1 MLYFLYRRPLDMK
14 CSNCSTE
21 NIPTSSFCVKCGKL
35 LRTVK
40 HSSVTE
46 SKKPSEA
53 GPAPVKKSQSPQ
65 LVTEGKDK
73 EPAESSKKTPPSP
86 EILKA
91 KVTEPVAS
99 VKKPQPSRVES
110 EIKVKKTEKK
120 PASQPVPQKPIIKN
134 NGQIKVKVNVKK
146 RFLPTLA
153 VLFIFICA
161 LIVWQVFFVNK
172 IENIGEPSVL
182 PPEDPSIGILY
193 FSNTTGDS
201 ELNIW
206 EKGIT
211 HGLII
216 ELEQSRNVKILTAD
230 RLSQM
235 WDRLKLSKAE
245 DIDQQDFLRIASLA
259 GVNHVLQGDFYLE
272 GENFHIN
279 TELLNIRSKESIL
292 TVATDG
298 AGESSIFD
306 QIDAIGEKVRSV
318 FTGLENTD
326 NGQDHRL
333 SAMTTT
339 SAEAFKHFVR
349 GRQLFFVNNIRSS
362 LAALDQA
369 VRVDPLFSLAVSARA
384 EAYTTLEYW
393 DKARKQSQAVQGQIA
408 GISERYRYR
417 LQGDFYRR
425 SEKTHD
431 IAFSIYNRLL
441 ELYPG
446 DRTAITNLGLLFYDQ
461 RDWQNAEQ
469 QFKKNQNGK
478 LNSWENTRGLCLTY
492 IAQEKYSEADK
503 VLSSYIRSASVSE
516 ETTILQTVL
525 KILQGELK
533 SAKDKAANFNSSGSG
548 FKLTRIRGELA
559 QLEGQHLEAES
570 AYAEMLENDESIARL
585 WGYYRLAQL
594 YAYEGKFKESRD
606 RLVAGVALAE
616 SLGELGWKYRFLLD
630 LTVRY
635 LQDRQP
641 ESALKEADRAWE
653 IAVQGET
660 ADFPRQVLLY
670 RGLALISLNRL
681 DDARKTA
688 DELEALCKKGPDE
701 NRMRYFYRL
710 AGEVLLA
717 ENNYSQAIDNF
728 TKAIELLPAEGMPW
742 SLKNDHAPFFY
753 SMAIAYYLMGST
765 VEALATL
772 DMINELTW
780 GSLDQGE
787 ISALSLYMKGKIYEE
802 TGIKERAVDFFE
814 MFINVW
820 QNADPDILELTTARE
835 RLDLLTR

>member
-1 MLYFLYRRPLDMK
+1 
-14 CSNCSTE
+14 
-21 NIPTSSFCVKCGKL
+21 
-35 LRTVK
+35 
-40 HSSVTE
+40 
-46 SKKPSEA
+46 
-53 GPAPVKKSQSPQ
+53 
-65 LVTEGKDK
+65 
-73 EPAESSKKTPPSP
+73 
-86 EILKA
+86 
-91 KVTEPVAS
+91 
-99 VKKPQPSRVES
+99 
-110 EIKVKKTEKK
+110 
-120 PASQPVPQKPIIKN
+120 
-134 NGQIKVKVNVKK
+134 
-146 RFLPTLA
+146 
-153 VLFIFICA
+153 
-161 LIVWQVFFVNK
+161 
-172 IENIGEPSVL
+172 
-182 PPEDPSIGILY
+182 
-193 FSNTTGDS
+193 
-201 ELNIW
+201 
-206 EKGIT
+206 
-211 HGLII
+211 
-216 ELEQSRNVKILTAD
+216 
-230 RLSQM
+230 
-235 WDRLKLSKAE
+235 
-245 DIDQQDFLRIASLA
+245 
-259 GVNHVLQGDFYLE
+259 
-272 GENFHIN
+272 
-279 TELLNIRSKESIL
+279 
-292 TVATDG
+292 
-298 AGESSIFD
+298 
-306 QIDAIGEKVRSV
+306 
-318 FTGLENTD
+318 
-326 NGQDHRL
+326 
-333 SAMTTT
+333 
-339 SAEAFKHFVR
+339 
-349 GRQLFFVNNIRSS
+349 
-362 LAALDQA
+362 
-369 VRVDPLFSLAVSARA
+369 
-384 EAYTTLEYW
+384 
-393 DKARKQSQAVQGQIA
+393 
-408 GISERYRYR
+408 
-417 LQGDFYRR
+417 
-425 SEKTHD
+425 
-431 IAFSIYNRLL
+431 
-441 ELYPG
+441 
-446 DRTAITNLGLLFYDQ
+446 
-461 RDWQNAEQ
+461 
-469 QFKKNQNGK
+469 
-478 LNSWENTRGLCLTY
+478 
-492 IAQEKYSEADK
+492 
-503 VLSSYIRSASVSE
+503 
-516 ETTILQTVL
+516 
-525 KILQGELK
+525 
-533 SAKDKAANFNSSGSG
+533 
-548 FKLTRIRGELA
+548 
-559 QLEGQHLEAES
+559 
-570 AYAEMLENDESIARL
+570 MLENDESIARL